1 MNFVTKVPPK
11 YDCEVL
17 QDKALKE
24 KEELIED
31 TGKENMI
38 VLGFSKGTFA
48 FVSVHKTDK
57 IYARFSIHRQ
67 SIQKITQM
75 SSVFLSI
82 CSEMILNIW
91 GFSEDNIVVYKT
103 LKTFRMVHEIG
114 FTKENLMMAFD
125 NRDSE
130 LFLMDELNKE
140 IEMFHTEKSNEHS
153 GRVNCIDTNLETD
166 MFITGGKD
174 GFVKVW
180 TNQKMLIR
188 EI

>member
-1 MNFVTKVPPK
+1 MYSFDQETALLEKLQRPEHIKDSDGKSINQLITTMNFVTKVPPK

-17 QDKALKE
+17 QDKALKV

-57 IYARFSIHRQ
+57 VYARFSIHRQ
-67 SIQKITQM
+67 AIQKITQM

-82 CSEMILNIW
+82 CAEMILNIW

-103 LKTFRMVHEIG
+103 LKTFRMVHEI
-114 FTKENLMMAFD
+114 
-125 NRDSE
+125 
-130 LFLMDELNKE
+130 
-140 IEMFHTEKSNEHS
+140 
-153 GRVNCIDTNLETD
+153 C
-166 MFITGGKD
+166 
-174 GFVKVW
+174 
-180 TNQKMLIR
+180 
-188 EI
+188 